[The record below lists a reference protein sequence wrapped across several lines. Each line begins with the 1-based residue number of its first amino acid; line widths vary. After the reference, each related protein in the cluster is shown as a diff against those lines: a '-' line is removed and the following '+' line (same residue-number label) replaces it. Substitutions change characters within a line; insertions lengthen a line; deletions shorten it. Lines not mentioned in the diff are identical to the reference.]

1 MTESAKTADDA
12 PEAKSSVTASNKQIR
27 SALLRYRVL
36 AWVTGVWLLLL
47 VAEMVVVA
55 LSGGWT
61 WWQTGLTVVPA
72 EGGIVS
78 AMKPVPFVH
87 GWIYFV
93 YLICTV
99 DLSIKAR
106 WSLPKLVLTAI
117 AGTIP
122 FLSFWFEHIRT
133 REVKEEFGI
142 E

>member
-1 MTESAKTADDA
+1 MTEQAQTTL
-12 PEAKSSVTASNKQIR
+12 PTASKDKIR

-47 VAEMVVVA
+47 VAEMIA
-55 LSGGWT
+55 NYGFGNKDFGW
-61 WWQTGLTVVPA
+61 V
-72 EGGIVS
+72 GI
-78 AMKPVPFVH
+78 AH

-99 DLSIKAR
+99 DLSIKVR
-106 WSLPKLVLTAI
+106 WPFSKLLITAI

-133 REVKEEFGI
+133 KDVKETFELDQ
-142 E
+142 